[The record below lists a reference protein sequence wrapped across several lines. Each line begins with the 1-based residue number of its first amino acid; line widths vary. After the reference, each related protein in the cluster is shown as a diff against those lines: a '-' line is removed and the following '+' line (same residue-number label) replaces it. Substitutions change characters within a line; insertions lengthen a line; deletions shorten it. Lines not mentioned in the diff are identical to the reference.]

1 MGAAWPYLL
10 VATLAAATAGLL
22 LLSRG
27 RADGLALAARA
38 SGVHPGRRA
47 LRSQWDD
54 YVRGTRWGKRLS
66 AKLASAGIGLRSG
79 DFVGLV
85 AVGALA
91 GFVAAR
97 MVVSTVVAPLGA
109 ALVVWGAFAWVRRRR
124 AQRRDQFVTQLPELA
139 RVLSNATSAGL
150 AIRTAVEMAAAEL
163 DDPAGGELRRVAE
176 ELRLGQSIDVAL
188 ANLEARMPS
197 REVGVLIGTLI
208 IQHRAGGSL
217 VSALRDMAATL
228 DARHDL
234 RRELKTLMAGSVYT
248 SYVVVVMGVG
258 SLLVLNLIHPG
269 ALHTMTSKLIG
280 QVALA
285 VAGLLYALGFFLI
298 KRTTRIAT

>member
-1 MGAAWPYLL
+1 MAAAWPYLL
-10 VATLAAATAGLL
+10 LATLVVAAAGLRLVHAGR
-22 LLSRG
+22 SDR
-27 RADGLALAARA
+27 RALAARV
-38 SGVHPGRRA
+38 SGVHAIRPA
-47 LRSQWDD
+47 VRSRWDGL
-54 YVRGTRWGKRLS
+54 VRGRSWGARL
-66 AKLASAGIGLRSG
+66 AARLTAAGIGVRPG

-85 AVGALA
+85 VLGA
-91 GFVAAR
+91 VAASLAAR
-97 MVVSTVVAPLGA
+97 ALVSTTVAPVGGA
-109 ALVVWGAFAWVRRRR
+109 IVVWAAFAWVRRRR
-124 AQRRDQFVTQLPELA
+124 AHRTEQFVGQLPELA

-150 AIRTAVEMAAAEL
+150 AIRTAVEMAATEL
-163 DDPAGGELRRVAE
+163 DDPAGAELRRVAE

-217 VSALRDMAATL
+217 VSALREMAAAL

-234 RRELKTLMAGSVYT
+234 RRELKTLLAGSVYT

-285 VAGLLYALGFFLI
+285 VAGLLYGLGFFLI
-298 KRTTRIAT
+298 KRTTRIET

>member
-1 MGAAWPYLL
+1 
-10 VATLAAATAGLL
+10 
-22 LLSRG
+22 
-27 RADGLALAARA
+27 LAARA
-38 SGVHPGRRA
+38 SGVGTGRRA
-47 LRSQWDD
+47 VRSRWDSF
-54 YVRGTRWGKRLS
+54 VRGTRWGTRLS
-66 AKLASAGIGLRSG
+66 IKLTSAGISLRSG
-79 DFVGLV
+79 DFAGLLL
-85 AVGALA
+85 VGALA
-91 GFVAAR
+91 GYGAAR
-97 MVVSTVVAPLGA
+97 MLVSAVVAPVGG

-124 AQRRDQFVTQLPELA
+124 SQRRDQFVTQLPELA

-150 AIRTAVEMAAAEL
+150 AIRTAIEMAAAEL

-176 ELRLGQSIDVAL
+176 ELRLGQSIDIAL

-217 VSALRDMAATL
+217 VSALRDMATTL

-248 SYVVVVMGVG
+248 SYVVVAMGVG

-269 ALHTMTSKLIG
+269 AVKIMTSKLIG
-280 QVALA
+280 QAALG

-298 KRTTRIAT
+298 RRTTRIAT